1 MLEGLF
7 KVLFETPM
15 GSGAGVVTL
24 QGGRITGGDSAMFY
38 EGSYT
43 QEEDRFVANVTTGR
57 HTSSPSFENVFG
69 RDRVQVDI
77 SGTVKGDAFSGRG
90 QSPDAPGIPLT
101 VSLTKLS

>member
-24 QGGRITGGDSAMFY
+24 QGGTITGGDSAMFY
-38 EGSYT
+38 IGSYS
-43 QEEDRFVANVTTGR
+43 QEGDRFVANVTTGR
-57 HTSSPSFENVFG
+57 HTNDPTFENVFD

-77 SGTVKGDAFSGRG
+77 SGTVTGDAFSGHG
-90 QSPDAPGIPLT
+90 QSPDAPGVALT
-101 VSLTKLS
+101 VSLAKLS